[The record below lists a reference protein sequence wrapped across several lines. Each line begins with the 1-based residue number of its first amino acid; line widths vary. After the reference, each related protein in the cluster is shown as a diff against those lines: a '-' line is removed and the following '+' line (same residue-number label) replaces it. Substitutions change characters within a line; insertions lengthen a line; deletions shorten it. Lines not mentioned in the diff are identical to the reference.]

1 MNLSELVF
9 IIISFN
15 YFPSFNLPRIIIKP
29 FNWFIGFN
37 KYKLDYTTCADYEIH
52 FLIFTIYQHINK

>member
-52 FLIFTIYQHINK
+52 F